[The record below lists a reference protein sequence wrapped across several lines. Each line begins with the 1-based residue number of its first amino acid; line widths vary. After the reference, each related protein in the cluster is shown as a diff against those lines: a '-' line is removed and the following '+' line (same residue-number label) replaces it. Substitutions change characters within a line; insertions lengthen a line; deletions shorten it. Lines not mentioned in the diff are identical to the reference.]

1 MKIEKPLED
10 YDIYIMYDFL
20 DLEYMLSLKE
30 QTIHSLCYGDNLVN
44 DFERSV
50 LKEPVPP
57 KGIEEKS
64 LDLLQEA
71 MKKALHEIYK
81 DDSITKYSFYP
92 SPNTRTPEAGKR
104 QGKMKQHIDGP
115 PEDLGMDHGVKTYGA
130 VYYLTDQFDGGE
142 LVYPKLNFKF
152 KPVANSLI
160 LHPGKEPYWHGVD
173 EINNGWRICFG
184 MIATEE
190 YNLDD
195 FYVYGNADGIGEARG

>member
-10 YDIYIMYDFL
+10 YDIYIIYDFL
-20 DLEYMLSLKE
+20 DLEYMLKLRDRAISVLWYE
-30 QTIHSLCYGDNLVN
+30 DGLIN
-44 DFERSV
+44 DFEKAV
-50 LKEPVPP
+50 IKEPVPP
-57 KGIEEKS
+57 GPTEEVS

-71 MKKALHEIYK
+71 MKEALYKIYK
-81 DDSITKYSFYP
+81 DDSITKYHFYP
-92 SPNTRTPEAGKR
+92 NPNIRTPEGGKR

-115 PEDLGMDHGVKTYGA
+115 PEDLGVNHGVKTYGA

-142 LVYPKLNFKF
+142 LVYPKIDFKF

-184 MIATEE
+184 MLATEE

-195 FYVYGNADGIGEARG
+195 FYVYGNEGGDDD